1 MNTAAVVILITV
13 CVPAACFITG
23 FVVMARSVA
32 KPHYFTIEEARKI
45 EKNLGVYG
53 DYDSYEKHDYTIQC
67 RDGYVIHAEVVP
79 SAGNTEKY
87 VIISHGYGYNRMGS
101 VKYVNMFRKLG
112 YTCIL
117 YDNRS
122 HGENKRTWITMGKN
136 EHLDLCDIIRDTY
149 SRFGKDI
156 YLGLHGES
164 MGSALSVMALAEHPD
179 VKFLVSDCGYADLQ
193 RLFRVAVKKF
203 YHLPSWTVS
212 PSGAASRILYGFSY
226 KEVMPY
232 RALEGNSVPVLF
244 IHGGADDFVPP
255 ENCRVMY
262 DSDTGYKEMMIVKGA
277 DHAKSFQ
284 TDPAV
289 YTDYVR
295 NFLKRIKEPEYNA

>member
-1 MNTAAVVILITV
+1 MNTAAAVILIAV
-13 CVPAACFITG
+13 CVLAAVLTI
-23 FVVMARSVA
+23 VSVIMARIVA

-45 EKNLGVYG
+45 EKDLGVYG

-67 RDGYVIHAEVVP
+67 RDGYIIHAQDIP
-79 SAGNTEKY
+79 SAGNTGKY

-101 VKYVNMFRKLG
+101 VKYVNMFHTLG
-112 YTCIL
+112 YSCIL

-122 HGENKRTWITMGKN
+122 HGENRRTYVTMGKM
-136 EHLDLCDIIRDTY
+136 EHLDLCDIIKDTY

-164 MGSALSVMALAEHPD
+164 MGSALSVMALGEHPD

-193 RLFRVAVKKF
+193 RLFLSAVNKY
-203 YHLPSWTVS
+203 YHLPSWTVY
-212 PSGAASRILYGFSY
+212 PSGTASRILYGFSY
-226 KEVMPY
+226 REIQPY

-244 IHGGADDFVPP
+244 IHGGADGFVPA
-255 ENCRVMY
+255 ENCRIMY
-262 DSDTGYKEMMIVKGA
+262 DSDTGYKEMVIVKGA

-284 TDPAV
+284 TDPAA
-289 YTDYVR
+289 YTEYVR
-295 NFLKRIKEPEYNA
+295 NFLNRIEKQKN